1 MLYDVA
7 VVHYGYI
14 RVRVLRD
21 LLVIY
26 ISTAY
31 SISIACLVFGDQHH
45 PILSGDPVVAA
56 FDRQNVLE
64 I

>member
-7 VVHYGYI
+7 VVHYCKI

-26 ISTAY
+26 ISTAH
-31 SISIACLVFGDQHH
+31 SISIACLVFFFKRTSIHD
-45 PILSGDPVVAA
+45 V
-56 FDRQNVLE
+56 
-64 I
+64 